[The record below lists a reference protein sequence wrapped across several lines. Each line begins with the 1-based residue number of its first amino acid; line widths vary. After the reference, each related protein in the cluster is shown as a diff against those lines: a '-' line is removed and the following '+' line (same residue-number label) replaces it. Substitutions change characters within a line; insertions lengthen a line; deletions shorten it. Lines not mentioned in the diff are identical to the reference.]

1 MDRILDSDRL
11 AQMGRELREELSS
24 SNELAGDWI
33 RRAARVM
40 AEQMLAAEVDEALGR
55 GSYQRRERDEE
66 EPLGYRNG
74 YKRRSIKTAEG
85 KIAVDVPQVRDFSLG
100 GREQTYRSSIWPAL
114 GRRSPALE
122 KLAVEM
128 YARGLSTRDIEDLL
142 KELSDEQDQLLLSR
156 SAVSRVTEVLWEEF
170 EAFAKRDLSSFDVVY
185 LFCDAVYESLRQ
197 QAGCRQA
204 ILVTWAVL
212 SDGSKVLLHLSMGN
226 KESADAWL
234 EHLRSLVSR
243 NLPVPLTITTD
254 GAPGLIKAVEAMW
267 PESERIRC
275 WFHKMQNILD
285 KVPDEM
291 REPIKRLVQDVRDAP
306 DHETGVKRARALID
320 QYERE
325 LPSAMAC
332 LADDLE
338 ASLAHL
344 KLPSLHQK
352 MIRTTNLCE
361 RSFVEERRRSKVIP
375 HFFDERSCLKL
386 VFASLWRASQRW
398 RGVRF
403 TEMENKQL
411 EAYIRVRQTMG
422 KKVRDLQAA

>member
-1 MDRILDSDRL
+1 
-11 AQMGRELREELSS
+11 
-24 SNELAGDWI
+24 
-33 RRAARVM
+33 M

-55 GSYQRRERDEE
+55 GSYQRRDDDSQV
-66 EPLGYRNG
+66 GYRNG
-74 YKRRSIKTAEG
+74 YKSRSIKTAEG
-85 KIAVDVPQVRDFSLG
+85 KIAVDVPQVR
-100 GREQTYRSSIWPAL
+100 GREEPYRSTIWQAL
-114 GRRSPALE
+114 GNRSPALE

-142 KELSDEQDQLLLSR
+142 KELSDDPEQQSLLSK

-204 ILVTWAVL
+204 ILVTWAIC
-212 SDGSKVLLHLSMGN
+212 SDGSKVLLHLSLGN
-226 KESADAWL
+226 KESSDAWL
-234 EHLRSLVSR
+234 EHLRSVVAR
-243 NLPVPLTITTD
+243 NLPVPLTVTTD

-275 WFHKMQNILD
+275 WFHKMQNVLE

-291 REPIKRLVQDVRDAP
+291 REPIKRLLQDVRDAP
-306 DHETGVKRARALID
+306 DHQTGTKRARALIE

-325 LPSAMAC
+325 LPSAMAA
-332 LADDLE
+332 LAEDLE
-338 ASLAHL
+338 ATLAHL

-386 VFASLWRASQRW
+386 VFATLWRASQRW

-403 TEMENKQL
+403 TEMERKQL
-411 EAYIRVRQTMG
+411 EAYIRVRQAMG